1 MSLFTKIFGTSS
13 QREVKAITPLVDKIE
28 SLEEEYKALTDQ
40 QLQAKTPEFK
50 ERLQNGETLD
60 DILPLLPAGRRP
72 GGCWACAPT
81 GSSSSAASSFTR
93 AASLR

>member
-50 ERLQNGETLD
+50 AVSYTHLTL
-60 DILPLLPAGRRP
+60 
-72 GGCWACAPT
+72 PT
-81 GSSSSAASSFTR
+81 NSR
-93 AASLR
+93 V